1 MTYSGLDNI
10 LDFIK
15 INKTF
20 SDYNHVHNLLQ
31 NLNFTN
37 LKINNDFKLKK
48 KQVGGNPSFSHLP
61 NQSFHQMVGNIEHGV
76 PAHHN
81 GVSFNHHSQIFKD
94 ELVNKLKKTG
104 NQFNPE
110 LSHLLDAGVHASS
123 QLIGNTAASLGSELV
138 AKAANNLPELINS
151 QIVPIINSTIQ
162 PQQSQPQE
170 LQSQEL
176 QSQELQLQ
184 QPQLQ
189 QPQLQQPQLQQ
200 PQLYQQSQEHLLQ
213 QQFPQQF
220 PQQQFLEQQFLEQ
233 QFPQIQQ
240 LLPDSTGEQSNT
252 YNAPTMINT
261 QSQLNLISSDARNN
275 QSVPASNQMNQ
286 RDVASDYYLQNP
298 GYTSDFVN
306 TYTIP
311 EGTILYHATTNKK
324 GFNTYELDL
333 GQNKELLFFT
343 PNFRLASDKIQG
355 CSIDKQNGYIHVF
368 KVKRDIPNI
377 YIKNP
382 YDINDDI
389 NSNFLREF
397 YCEDGKYFGIGFF
410 YPINNIQMF
419 SNAERFDETSQ
430 LDFKKHYS
438 EYAICNPK
446 SFLEYLYTQRCESL
460 RKISTPY
467 RFDRILR

>member
-1 MTYSGLDNI
+1 MTYSGLDKI
-10 LDFIK
+10 SDFIK

-37 LKINNDFKLKK
+37 LKINNNFKLNK
-48 KQVGGNPSFSHLP
+48 KQVGGDQSFSHLP
-61 NQSFHQMVGNIEHGV
+61 NQSFHQMVGNIVHNV

-81 GVSFNHHSQIFKD
+81 GVSFNHPSQKFKD
-94 ELVNKLKKTG
+94 ELLNKLKKTG

-110 LSHLLDAGVHASS
+110 LSHLLDAGVHTSS
-123 QLIGNTAASLGSELV
+123 KLIGNTAASLGSELV
-138 AKAANNLPELINS
+138 AEAANNLPELINS

-162 PQQSQPQE
+162 PQQSQ
-170 LQSQEL
+170 QSQEQQL
-176 QSQELQLQ
+176 QEQQLQQPQLQEQQLQQPQLQLYQQQPQEQQLQ

-189 QPQLQQPQLQQ
+189 QPQFP
-200 PQLYQQSQEHLLQ
+200 Q
-213 QQFPQQF
+213 QQFPQ
-220 PQQQFLEQQFLEQ
+220 Q

-240 LLPDSTGEQSNT
+240 LLPDITGEQSNT

-368 KVKRDIPNI
+368 KVKRDMPNI